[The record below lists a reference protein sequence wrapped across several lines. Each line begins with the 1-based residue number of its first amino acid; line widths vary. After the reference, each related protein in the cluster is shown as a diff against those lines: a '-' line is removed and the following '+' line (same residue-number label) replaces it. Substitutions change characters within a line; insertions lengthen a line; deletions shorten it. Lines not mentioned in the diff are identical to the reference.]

1 MVSLTTQELTSTGH
15 LGWNSTKTQ
24 AYVLCASIVC
34 ALFMPKE
41 SQSYVPCRS
50 IVCSLFVPAPRTGSG
65 AGGRSAPPRGKPVVS
80 HTTGFSRPK
89 KGKSTKGK
97 RRKRQKR
104 RRRQGFHAKR
114 AVSEAFSRH
123 FTRNERVPE
132 VQRYPPARRPAPKN
146 RGAPRSPVLEPKEGQ
161 IPGPGNPLV
170 FSVRARKKGPAG
182 DKIARFS
189 PFGADGPV
197 NKSNSQF

>member
-80 HTTGFSRPK
+80 HTTGF
-89 KGKSTKGK
+89 
-97 RRKRQKR
+97 
-104 RRRQGFHAKR
+104 FR
-114 AVSEAFSRH
+114 AE
-123 FTRNERVPE
+123 
-132 VQRYPPARRPAPKN
+132 
-146 RGAPRSPVLEPKEGQ
+146 
-161 IPGPGNPLV
+161 
-170 FSVRARKKGPAG
+170 KKGPTNQSDWA
-182 DKIARFS
+182 DLLRTRCPNTPPRQSDLLS
-189 PFGADGPV
+189 PRRPQIKVTGQTSSEHGALTLLPD
-197 NKSNSQF
+197 NLIC

>member
-15 LGWNSTKTQ
+15 FGWNSTKTQ

-80 HTTGFSRPK
+80 HTTGF
-89 KGKSTKGK
+89 
-97 RRKRQKR
+97 
-104 RRRQGFHAKR
+104 FR
-114 AVSEAFSRH
+114 AE
-123 FTRNERVPE
+123 
-132 VQRYPPARRPAPKN
+132 
-146 RGAPRSPVLEPKEGQ
+146 
-161 IPGPGNPLV
+161 
-170 FSVRARKKGPAG
+170 KKGPTNQSDWA
-182 DKIARFS
+182 DLLRTRCPNTPPRQSDLLSPRRQQVLSAKH
-189 PFGADGPV
+189 PFGTRRQQSVLPAVVLTHCPPV
-197 NKSNSQF
+197 GKSAPPIAVATQMASSSFHYT